1 MTPLHISKFNDRIR
15 AMNAGNSKE
24 LRLTAAEARGL
35 HNDIF
40 AMLEELARLREAP
53 ISEEVIEV
61 KLDAGDNSL

>member
-1 MTPLHISKFNDRIR
+1 MTPLHVTKFNDRVR

-35 HNDIF
+35 HNDLF

-53 ISEEVIEV
+53 PEPEEI
-61 KLDAGDNSL
+61 KIQLDAGDNSL